1 MIKKFFPAVLFI
13 LIIALQA
20 CSPPTQSSD
29 DAENEVLQEQ
39 NSSPTL
45 IEQEDPKPT
54 EPINQVL
61 LQEED
66 IENLIEPLS
75 VAKNFYEW
83 YFAQSGDEIFNQRSY
98 EEHPALSDIFKSDIG
113 FLLDSFIEQSGYDPF
128 TCSQAILPNLNFDRV
143 VVSGNEAYVLGKFLE
158 DEQVRYYLVLQLGT
172 GDGTWKIGAIHC
184 PFFPATPA
192 IAFYTEYLGYISGG
206 NDLQTGI
213 DDPNNPLSNGFFD
226 DFFLIS
232 EDYRSQILNEVD
244 PIDSNEFIGDPILQ
258 NQVLPISF
266 WVEPW
271 QDGEEIVARLTFGP
285 QSARYYRLHLKESP
299 TFTWLVDS
307 IEKQEFPIFDPSA
320 NLELNTDNW
329 QDFINQDY
337 IFNFKYPQ
345 EWSFQESDLAGIP
358 PEDPMKEMLFFYPP
372 WAEENRPAFWI
383 TVLEGS
389 EDQMIDYYVTESHQR
404 VTINNMTVSVDRDQ
418 FETRFIFQHPAL
430 EKIWI
435 VIGDPSPGIVDFER
449 YAEEMNII
457 LAPLL
462 RTMDFS
468 LD

>member
-13 LIIALQA
+13 LIISLQA

-83 YFAQSGDEIFNQRSY
+83 YFAQSGYEIFNQRSY
-98 EEHPALSDIFKSDIG
+98 EEHPELSDIFKSDIG
-113 FLLDSFIEQSGYDPF
+113 FLLDSFIDQSGYDPF

-158 DEQVRYYLVLQLGT
+158 DEEVRHYLVLQLGT

-232 EDYRSQILNEVD
+232 EDYRS
-244 PIDSNEFIGDPILQ
+244 
-258 NQVLPISF
+258 
-266 WVEPW
+266 
-271 QDGEEIVARLTFGP
+271 
-285 QSARYYRLHLKESP
+285 
-299 TFTWLVDS
+299 
-307 IEKQEFPIFDPSA
+307 
-320 NLELNTDNW
+320 
-329 QDFINQDY
+329 
-337 IFNFKYPQ
+337 
-345 EWSFQESDLAGIP
+345 
-358 PEDPMKEMLFFYPP
+358 
-372 WAEENRPAFWI
+372 
-383 TVLEGS
+383 
-389 EDQMIDYYVTESHQR
+389 
-404 VTINNMTVSVDRDQ
+404 
-418 FETRFIFQHPAL
+418 
-430 EKIWI
+430 
-435 VIGDPSPGIVDFER
+435 
-449 YAEEMNII
+449 
-457 LAPLL
+457 
-462 RTMDFS
+462 
-468 LD
+468 